1 MGLYS
6 ECKKHLIDKLKEAG
20 VKSKPYTTQKA
31 LVKSLESHVSA
42 VIFESEKPS
51 RNGSKKLYRDQE
63 GAKKKRRKIFDRP
76 ITFTVTIGDYTD
88 DAVEAIYEAFLEKLE
103 RGIWVDGNFVPIEV
117 DGADWVDKEDSILK
131 AQVAVQVAV
140 TFQGGLYRDTD
151 FGPLT
156 HVEIET
162 IERVNG
168 KEPIHG
174 K

>member
-6 ECKKHLIDKLKEAG
+6 ECKQYLIDKLKEAG

-42 VIFESEKPS
+42 VVFESEKPS

-88 DAVEAIYEAFLEKLE
+88 DAVEATRHSSKSSSGEYGSTETLSRSRSTARIGSTKRTQYSKRKSPFRSRSHSRAAYTETPTSARSLTWRSRLS
-103 RGIWVDGNFVPIEV
+103 
-117 DGADWVDKEDSILK
+117 KE
-131 AQVAVQVAV
+131 
-140 TFQGGLYRDTD
+140 
-151 FGPLT
+151 
-156 HVEIET
+156 
-162 IERVNG
+162 
-168 KEPIHG
+168 
-174 K
+174 